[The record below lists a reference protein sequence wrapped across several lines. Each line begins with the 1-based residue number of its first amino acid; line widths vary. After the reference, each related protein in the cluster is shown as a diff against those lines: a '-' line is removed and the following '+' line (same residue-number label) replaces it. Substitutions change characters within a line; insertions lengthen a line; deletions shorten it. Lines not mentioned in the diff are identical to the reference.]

1 MEWAPKCMN
10 LPLNHDF
17 VLGYWIFGGI
27 IKVWCRILQGKLRSY
42 SGKKKV
48 IFRIPPPSDEAN
60 STETFP
66 VGHPGLQ
73 STNLAPVRKPGLRGS
88 SVPPETKKLLKL
100 WKNPTPKTSGTGH
113 SPSLEDSRETHHL
126 PHVSMALWGWDT
138 KSMEINSCG
147 NIGDLHFYLFAKAF
161 FHALVCI

>member
-1 MEWAPKCMN
+1 MHEFAIEPRFCSGV
-10 LPLNHDF
+10 LNFRRDYQGLVPH
-17 VLGYWIFGGI
+17 LAGQTQ
-27 IKVWCRILQGKLRSY
+27 ILFRQ
-42 SGKKKV
+42 KKV

-126 PHVSMALWGWDT
+126 PHVSMAL
-138 KSMEINSCG
+138 
-147 NIGDLHFYLFAKAF
+147 
-161 FHALVCI
+161 